1 MHTSAA
7 KTADTTWG
15 RAAKVLH
22 LLGAALAAMLTLQ
35 TSDIVQVAVTPRLS
49 LAPSQVT
56 MHIHI
61 PPNSDNRELRWTC
74 AGSTAFY
81 ITGRRFLN
89 GIDAPPEYV
98 HVLKAL
104 PKGEYVCDALVF
116 NFNDEPAV
124 ARAVF
129 AVR

>member
-1 MHTSAA
+1 MRTSVA
-7 KTADTTWG
+7 KTAGTTWA

-22 LLGAALAAMLTLQ
+22 LLGAALAAVLTLQ
-35 TSDIVQVAVTPRLS
+35 TSDIVQVTVTPRLS
-49 LAPSQVT
+49 ISPSTVVMRIQ
-56 MHIHI
+56 I
-61 PPNSDNRELRWTC
+61 PPNPDNKELRWTC
-74 AGSTAFY
+74 AGNSAFY
-81 ITGRRFLN
+81 ISGRQPLN
-89 GIDAPPEYV
+89 GDEAIPEYV
-98 HVLKAL
+98 RVLKAL